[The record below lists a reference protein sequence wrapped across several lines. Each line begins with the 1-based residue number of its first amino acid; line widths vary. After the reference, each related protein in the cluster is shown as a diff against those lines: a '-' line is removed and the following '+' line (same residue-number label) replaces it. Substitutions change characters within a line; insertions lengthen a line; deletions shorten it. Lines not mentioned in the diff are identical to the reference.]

1 MTAAV
6 PAIAGVL
13 SLRSENTNIPTTSA
27 GPTRRSGVP
36 AAIDATA
43 PAVATAAATHG
54 GQRTIAMMAKLT

>member
-6 PAIAGVL
+6 PAMAGVL
-13 SLRSENTNIPTTSA
+13 SLRSETTNIPATSA

-43 PAVATAAATHG
+43 PAMVTTARSHG
-54 GQRTIAMMAKLT
+54 GQRTIAMTAKLT